1 MSNVIQRIHMADGY
15 VMESYIC
22 DTNELH
28 PLMST
33 KELGI
38 VIFKNDIQIDGML
51 DEEELKEFIDYLQGS
66 LSKIQKFNSNSK
78 PKTD

>member
-1 MSNVIQRIHMADGY
+1 MSNVIHRIHMTDGY
-15 VMESYIC
+15 VMESYVC
-22 DTNELH
+22 DTNELNPH
-28 PLMST
+28 RDT

-38 VIFKNDIQIDGML
+38 VILKNDIQIDGMM
-51 DEEELKEFIDYLQGS
+51 DEEELKEFIDYLQRI